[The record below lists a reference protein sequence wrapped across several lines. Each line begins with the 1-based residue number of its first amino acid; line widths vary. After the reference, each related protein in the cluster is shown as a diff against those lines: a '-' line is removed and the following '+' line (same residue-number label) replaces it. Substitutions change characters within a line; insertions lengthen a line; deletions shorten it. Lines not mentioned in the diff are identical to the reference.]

1 MSETLVFSIAAALLL
16 GLASCAPALN
26 WRELK
31 PAQAQGLVALFPCKA
46 EAAMRRLAVPG
57 LDGGEV
63 DLHVLSCQAGGMTW
77 ALSYLNAGTPQRLT
91 QALPALDQALWRN
104 LAPNPGQQTERRDL
118 GPAAI
123 KGADLHAASHHWLL
137 KGSRPVST
145 SRVEPVQ
152 VKAWTFARG
161 LTAFQASV
169 WKNAAEGTLQVD
181 DPAAE
186 AFVQGFNFPR

>member
-1 MSETLVFSIAAALLL
+1 MTEPLVFRLGWILALYLAA
-16 GLASCAPALN
+16 CAPALN
-26 WRELK
+26 WREVK
-31 PAQAQGLVALFPCKA
+31 PADAQGLVAVFPCKA
-46 EAAMRRLAVPG
+46 ETAVRRLVVPG
-57 LDGGEV
+57 LEGAAV

-77 ALSYLNAGTPQRLT
+77 ALSHLDAGTPQRLT

-104 LAPNPGQQTERRDL
+104 LAPSPSQQAQRQDL
-118 GPAAI
+118 GPTHI
-123 KGADLHAASHHWLL
+123 KGADAHAASRQWLL

-145 SRVEPVQ
+145 TRSEPVQ
-152 VKAWTFARG
+152 VTTWTFARG

-169 WKNAAEGTLQVD
+169 WKNTTDGALLVD

>member
-1 MSETLVFSIAAALLL
+1 MTETPVFRLGGATVLCLAA
-16 GLASCAPALN
+16 CAPALN
-26 WRELK
+26 WREVK
-31 PAQAQGLVALFPCKA
+31 PAEAQGLVALFPCKA
-46 EAAMRRLAVPG
+46 DTAVRRLVVPG
-57 LDGGEV
+57 LEGEAV

-77 ALSYLNAGTPQRLT
+77 ALSHLDAGTPQRLT

-104 LAPNPGQQTERRDL
+104 LAPSQNQQAQRQDL
-118 GPAAI
+118 GPAHI
-123 KGADLHAASHHWLL
+123 KGADTHAASRQWLL
-137 KGSRPVST
+137 KGIRPVST

-169 WKNAAEGTLQVD
+169 WKNSTDGALLVD
-181 DPAAE
+181 DPTVE